1 MIVIVV
7 GADSC
12 MGKIKALLNQEEEIR
27 TPLQQKLE
35 QLANDI
41 GKFALTAAI
50 LIVLVLS
57 IRFTVVKLTL
67 IPWDTR

>member
-67 IPWDTR
+67 TPWNTR